1 MSPSSWVPFT
11 PCRDVQIWSR
21 HGPWIS
27 RTWLLQII
35 RFIPLLICLGWCLK
49 LQAIWLG
56 LPWNVGWFGIGEIRS
71 MFTSSWF
78 PAFFACD
85 HLAKFHKFHNKAPKK
100 AQLAKKIWN
109 LPDASKAKANFDRAH
124 VWWTK
129 WSRYCSCCLK
139 FPRGD
144 NGSPIW
150 KNTKAIF
157 GNHAWIT
164 CC

>member
-1 MSPSSWVPFT
+1 MDFKNLVAANYQLHSFV
-11 PCRDVQIWSR
+11 D
-21 HGPWIS
+21 
-27 RTWLLQII
+27 L
-35 RFIPLLICLGWCLK
+35 LGWCLK

-56 LPWNVGWFGIGEIRS
+56 LPWHIGWFGIGEIRS
-71 MFTSSWF
+71 AFTSSWF
-78 PAFFACD
+78 PWTELLSLLMITWLSSINSTTRHPRKLDQQRRFGS
-85 HLAKFHKFHNKAPKK
+85 LLMQVKQK
-100 AQLAKKIWN
+100 QL
-109 LPDASKAKANFDRAH
+109 RQGH

-157 GNHAWIT
+157 DNHARIA
-164 CC
+164 CY